1 MKNSE
6 KTQGSVINMLS
17 EKNLK
22 KSEEL
27 IYYCYLLEIPK
38 NEIPRFIYKI
48 FRNFILNE
56 KDFLLINDIPININ
70 NITVLN
76 NIYKLVNN
84 INFKKRKIKILS
96 KYEMEFIFNNKSEFS
111 EQDIFLEDSDLNISL
126 DSLITVYLGKSENY
140 LNSLKF

>member
-27 IYYCYLLEIPK
+27 IYYCYLLGISK

-56 KDFLLINDIPININ
+56 KDSLLINDIPVNIN

-76 NIYKLVNN
+76 NIYKLSNN

-96 KYEMEFIFNNKSEFS
+96 KYEMEFIFNNKLEFS

-126 DSLITVYLGKSENY
+126 NSLITVYLGKSENY

>member
-1 MKNSE
+1 
-6 KTQGSVINMLS
+6 MLS

-27 IYYCYLLEIPK
+27 IYYCYLLGISK

-56 KDFLLINDIPININ
+56 KDSLLINDIPVNIN

-76 NIYKLVNN
+76 NIYKLSNN

-96 KYEMEFIFNNKSEFS
+96 KYEMEFIFNNKLEFS

-126 DSLITVYLGKSENY
+126 NSLITVYLGKSENY

>member
-1 MKNSE
+1 
-6 KTQGSVINMLS
+6 MLS

-27 IYYCYLLEIPK
+27 IYYCYLLGISK

-56 KDFLLINDIPININ
+56 KDSLLINDIPVNIN

-76 NIYKLVNN
+76 NIYKLSNN

-96 KYEMEFIFNNKSEFS
+96 KYEMEFIFNNKLEFS
-111 EQDIFLEDSDLNISL
+111 EQDIFLEDSDLNIGL
-126 DSLITVYLGKSENY
+126 NSLITVYLGKSENY